1 MTRLIVLPLP
11 AASRPS
17 KMTTILAPSVRTHSC
32 IFTSSPCRRY
42 SSVSYSLRGSR
53 LIPSGCPACFLAA
66 IAVLSPSIGLNRP
79 RNPRDSMTGV
89 GDDEL
94 YRQYET
100 VNLYR
105 RGAGAKVELN
115 RPERMNAWSDQFST
129 DLLAAIREVTDDPD
143 IRAVAVT
150 GAGRAFSSG
159 FDLKEAA
166 ERAGGGPIDVYSLL
180 TQRYHPLITGIRLMP
195 KPVVAAVNGAA
206 AGIGLSLAL
215 ACDLVVAAES
225 AFFQLAFVNIGLVPD
240 GGSSLFVAGPGR
252 VHPRRGAG
260 HAGGAA
266 RRPVRAGMGPDQPG
280 LAGRGVRGQTDALL
294 DRLASGATRSYA
306 GTKRELNRWLYAQ
319 MDAQLE
325 FEAGI
330 QRELAASGD
339 FAEGLEGFLAKRPPR
354 FTGA

>member
-1 MTRLIVLPLP
+1 MTR
-11 AASRPS
+11 
-17 KMTTILAPSVRTHSC
+17 
-32 IFTSSPCRRY
+32 
-42 SSVSYSLRGSR
+42 
-53 LIPSGCPACFLAA
+53 
-66 IAVLSPSIGLNRP
+66 
-79 RNPRDSMTGV
+79 V

-105 RGAGAKVELN
+105 RGPGAKVELN
-115 RPERMNAWSDQFST
+115 RPERLNAWNGQFAY
-129 DLLAAIREVTDDPD
+129 DLLDAIKEVTENPG
-143 IRAVAVT
+143 IRAVTIT

-159 FDLKEAA
+159 ADLKDTSEPL
-166 ERAGGGPIDVYSLL
+166 EGGESVYQRL
-180 TQRYHPLITGIRLMP
+180 TQRYHPIITGIRLMP
-195 KPVVAAVNGAA
+195 KPVIAAVNGPA

-240 GGSSLFVAGPGR
+240 GGSSLFVPAR
-252 VHPRRGAG
+252 VGFTR
-260 HAGGAA
+260 AA
-266 RRPVRAGMGPDQPG
+266 ELAMLGERLDAQTALGWGLINRVWPD
-280 LAGRGVRGQTDALL
+280 AEFAAAADALL

-306 GTKRELNRWLYAQ
+306 GTKRQLNRWVYEQ

-339 FAEGLEGFLAKRPPR
+339 FAEGVAAFAAKRPPR
-354 FTGA
+354 FSGA